1 MIYSLLRSIV
11 RIEAGRSCRTC
22 SESISPRDPFGLS
35 EGVCHPCRE
44 D

>member
-11 RIEAGRSCRTC
+11 GLDAGRSCRTC
-22 SESISPRDPFGLS
+22 SEAITKGDLFGLS

-44 D
+44 H